1 MKKIKDKNLK
11 DVNIKLIN
19 DCSPIKGIL
28 NTIGHNSTEHDVQ
41 VELSSSENEE
51 QQQQQQQQ

>member
-41 VELSSSENEE
+41 VELASSENEE